1 MAVFD
6 NFREFFG
13 KRFRRIDRQMSKE
26 SQSAAAQ
33 LKQRVNM
40 YVEQV
45 DADVSAHIKDMIAE
59 EERLFNQL
67 DSAPAPAGLAAPAKE
82 GPEPAAAAPPSREGG
97 EPDHDPV
104 TGEVYPE
111 APAPE
116 APPRKANKPHVEAVN
131 WLKDRAGA
139 AAKSADPKKKSAKK
153 PHKGR

>member
-1 MAVFD
+1 MESVFAGSTA
-6 NFREFFG
+6 RC
-13 KRFRRIDRQMSKE
+13 RRKSKT
-26 SQSAAAQ
+26 AAAQ
-33 LKQRVNM
+33 LKERVNM

-45 DADVSAHIKDMIAE
+45 DADVSAHIRDMIAE
-59 EERLFNQL
+59 EERLYRQL

-82 GPEPAAAAPPSREGG
+82 EPEPAAAAPPSPE